1 MRRTDYLN
9 GGNWRATAENYR
21 HAYEMLDHAIK
32 LLGQYPPHPR
42 DYYRHEDF
50 TADSVEWL
58 ENLVA
63 LRKAAGYIADE
74 SIALSN
80 LIDERETGQ
89 EGQP

>member
-1 MRRTDYLN
+1 MRRNDYIN
-9 GGNWRATAENYR
+9 GGNWRATVKNYR
-21 HAYEMLDHAIK
+21 EAYKMIDHAITI
-32 LLGQYPPHPR
+32 LCQDPPHPR

-58 ENLVA
+58 ENLGA

-80 LIDERETGQ
+80 LIDEREAG
-89 EGQP
+89 GAS